1 MVQENCL
8 VVSFRCFA
16 TWTCAIARQWASEA
30 QSILHQCHVA
40 SFMSLSVNDPRSRG
54 RSKSPGGRDR
64 SRSRDARA
72 PSPAQPVRSSKTK
85 KYYESDSTEES
96 SDSESDHRSLRRRHE
111 EKRYEEVDSKYRRA
125 ASPNPQPSA
134 LARGPD
140 PRYEQDRRDGR
151 HSSYVEPSRYE
162 QPRPSEY
169 SRHSSYSKT
178 EEVAVRPQAARPEY
192 APPGQ
197 YKWEY
202 DHPDSRDKSSRPP
215 PPAEHESTR
224 GISLNTSG
232 SFHMELGHG
241 HSPQPPLGHGVSRAY
256 AYPPPSPGYT
266 QPPLH
271 GYYQGPDAARPDP
284 YQNHPGTITSGR
296 QHYQVPEPY
305 KYADPPQQITY
316 INKTDGR
323 IPRYTQTPYTQ
334 IEIDQRRTS
343 HHPNE
348 VEVDL
353 VRLPSRRKEEIEI
366 DATRR
371 PSRRKEEIEIE
382 AKAGHHMKAEV
393 DLDVVRRPSRYKEE
407 IEIEER
413 RPSRHQ
419 SEVDLELVR
428 KTSRHQ
434 NEADLELVRKT
445 SRHHD
450 EIAIEE
456 RRPSRHTS
464 EVDID
469 LVRRTSY
476 APNDYDRRRP
486 TAQVIEVHPGG
497 GSLHAPPSP
506 GAGSRTH
513 RLSVS
518 ASASGA
524 ISLAAPGQHAQQ
536 HGIPPGSPLLEAYH
550 GTYQSMSPMPSPMM
564 LSLKVDES
572 LSDLEP
578 LDGDSSDSSR
588 GHRKTKTTVVVKRVS
603 IYDPKVDAL
612 ALAAAL
618 NHHTPQ
624 TEPIIAILPHLSDD
638 HVIALRTEYKKHI
651 KVGGKGINIAKHIKL
666 KVSGNLG
673 KIAYATALGRWES
686 EAHWAN
692 FWYQSGSSRRELLI
706 ESLMGRTNSEIRA
719 IKAAFSDKRYGDSLE
734 KCMQTELKKDKFR
747 NAVLLA
753 LEEKRM
759 EEMSSV
765 SKTMVRRDVDDL
777 YKALVSKDGGETA
790 MIEIIVVRSDTHM
803 RDVLREFEVRYRKN
817 FAREMIQ
824 KSRNL
829 VVCARFLHF
838 HAFNAR
844 LQITLPRSS
853 SLLLPFPSLPLVL
866 PYPLLTAPC
875 RAKPSRTS
883 STESSTALCATP
895 CCCTKPWP
903 RRPRT
908 APSCSSRG
916 SCASTGSP
924 STSSA
929 SRSSTAASTTAASR
943 STSRRGRRASS
954 ASFAWGC
961 WRREGERSGLG
972 GW

>member
-1 MVQENCL
+1 
-8 VVSFRCFA
+8 
-16 TWTCAIARQWASEA
+16 
-30 QSILHQCHVA
+30 
-40 SFMSLSVNDPRSRG
+40 MSLSINDPRSRG

-96 SDSESDHRSLRRRHE
+96 SDSGSDHRSSRHRHD
-111 EKRYEEVDSKYRRA
+111 EKRYEEVDSKYRRT
-125 ASPNPQPSA
+125 ASPNPQTAA
-134 LARGPD
+134 LARAPD

-151 HSSYVEPSRYE
+151 HPSYAEPSRYE
-162 QPRPSEY
+162 QPRPTEY

-178 EEVAVRPQAARPEY
+178 DEVSVRPPVARPEY
-192 APPGQ
+192 ALPGQ
-197 YKWEY
+197 YKREY
-202 DHPDSRDKSSRPP
+202 DHPDSREKSSRPL
-215 PPAEHESTR
+215 PPAEHEPTR

-241 HSPQPPLGHGVSRAY
+241 HSPQPPAVHGVSPAY

-266 QPPLH
+266 QPPPH
-271 GYYQGPDAARPDP
+271 GYYQGPDAARPNP
-284 YQNHPGTITSGR
+284 YQTHPGTITSGR
-296 QHYQVPEPY
+296 QHYEVPEPY
-305 KYADPPQQITY
+305 KYAEPPQQITY
-316 INKTDGR
+316 INKNDSRT
-323 IPRYTQTPYTQ
+323 PRYTQTPYTQ
-334 IEIDQRRTS
+334 LEIDQRRTS
-343 HHPNE
+343 RHHSE
-348 VEVDL
+348 LEVDL

-366 DATRR
+366 DAARR
-371 PSRRKEEIEIE
+371 SSRRKEEIEIE
-382 AKAGHHMKAEV
+382 ARAGHLMKAEV

-407 IEIEER
+407 VEIEER

-434 NEADLELVRKT
+434 SEADLELVRKT

-456 RRPSRHTS
+456 RRPSRHAS

-476 APNDYDRRRP
+476 APNDYDRRRHP
-486 TAQVIEVHPGG
+486 AQVIEVHPGG

-506 GAGSRTH
+506 GAGSHTH

-518 ASASGA
+518 AGASGS
-524 ISLAAPGQHAQQ
+524 ISLAAPGQHAHQY
-536 HGIPPGSPLLEAYH
+536 GAPPGSPLLEAYH
-550 GTYQSMSPMPSPMM
+550 GTYQSMSPMPSPMT
-564 LSLKVDES
+564 LSLKLDEN
-572 LSDLEP
+572 LSDIEP

-603 IYDPKVDAL
+603 IYDPKADAL

-624 TEPIIAILPHLSDD
+624 TESIITILPHLSDD

-666 KVSGNLG
+666 KVTGNLG

-765 SKTMVRRDVDDL
+765 SKTMVRKDVDDL

-829 VVCARFLHF
+829 VVRALFPNLH
-838 HAFNAR
+838 
-844 LQITLPRSS
+844 
-853 SLLLPFPSLPLVL
+853 
-866 PYPLLTAPC
+866 
-875 RAKPSRTS
+875 
-883 STESSTALCATP
+883 AT
-895 CCCTKPWP
+895 
-903 RRPRT
+903 RR
-908 APSCSSRG
+908 
-916 SCASTGSP
+916 
-924 STSSA
+924 
-929 SRSSTAASTTAASR
+929 
-943 STSRRGRRASS
+943 
-954 ASFAWGC
+954 
-961 WRREGERSGLG
+961 
-972 GW
+972 

>member
-1 MVQENCL
+1 
-8 VVSFRCFA
+8 
-16 TWTCAIARQWASEA
+16 
-30 QSILHQCHVA
+30 
-40 SFMSLSVNDPRSRG
+40 MSLSVNDLRSRG

-72 PSPAQPVRSSKTK
+72 PSPAQPVRSSRAK

-96 SDSESDHRSLRRRHE
+96 SESESDHRSSRSRHE
-111 EKRYEEVDSKYRRA
+111 EKRYEEIDSKYRRA
-125 ASPNPQPSA
+125 ASPNPQASA
-134 LARGPD
+134 PARGPD

-151 HSSYVEPSRYE
+151 HPSHAEPSRYE
-162 QPRPSEY
+162 QPRPADY
-169 SRHSSYSKT
+169 SRHSSYGKT
-178 EEVAVRPQAARPEY
+178 EDVSVRPPAVRPEY

-202 DHPDSRDKSSRPP
+202 DHPGSHEKSSRPP
-215 PPAEHESTR
+215 AAAAEHEPTR

-241 HSPQPPLGHGVSRAY
+241 HSPQPPPGHGVSPAY

-266 QPPLH
+266 QPPPH

-284 YQNHPGTITSGR
+284 YRTHSGTITSGH
-296 QHYQVPEPY
+296 QHYEVPEPY
-305 KYADPPQQITY
+305 KYAEPPQQITY

-323 IPRYTQTPYTQ
+323 TPRYIQTPYTQ

-343 HHPNE
+343 RHPSE

-353 VRLPSRRKEEIEI
+353 VRLPSQRKEEVDI
-366 DATRR
+366 DVPRR
-371 PSRRKEEIEIE
+371 STRRKEEIEIE
-382 AKAGHHMKAEV
+382 ARAGHHMKAEV

-407 IEIEER
+407 VEIEGR

-434 NEADLELVRKT
+434 SEADLELVRKT

-456 RRPSRHTS
+456 RRPSRHPS

-469 LVRRTSY
+469 LIRRTSY

-486 TAQVIEVHPGG
+486 ATQVIEVHPGG

-518 ASASGA
+518 AGASGA
-524 ISLAAPGQHAQQ
+524 ISLAAPGQHAHQ
-536 HGIPPGSPLLEAYH
+536 HGAPPGSPLLEAYH

-564 LSLKVDES
+564 LSLKLDENV
-572 LSDLEP
+572 SDIES

-603 IYDPKVDAL
+603 IYDPKADAL

-624 TEPIIAILPHLSDD
+624 TEPIISILPHLSDD

-666 KVSGNLG
+666 KVTGNLG

-759 EEMSSV
+759 EDMSTV
-765 SKTMVRRDVDDL
+765 SKTLVRKDVDDL

-790 MIEIIVVRSDTHM
+790 MIEIIVVRSDAHM

-829 VVCARFLHF
+829 VGE
-838 HAFNAR
+838 
-844 LQITLPRSS
+844 TLAHILNGVLNRPVRDA
-853 SLLLPFPSLPLVL
+853 LLLHQALAETSKDRTELLISRLVRFHWEPKHL
-866 PYPLLTAPC
+866 ERVKIEY
-875 RAKPSRTS
+875 
-883 STESSTALCATP
+883 
-895 CCCTKPWP
+895 
-903 RRPRT
+903 RRKY
-908 APSCSSRG
+908 
-916 SCASTGSP
+916 
-924 STSSA
+924 
-929 SRSSTAASTTAASR
+929 SRSIEVDVEEGTKGEFGDFCLGLLEV
-943 STSRRGRRASS
+943 GR
-954 ASFAWGC
+954 
-961 WRREGERSGLG
+961 
-972 GW
+972 

>member
-1 MVQENCL
+1 
-8 VVSFRCFA
+8 
-16 TWTCAIARQWASEA
+16 
-30 QSILHQCHVA
+30 
-40 SFMSLSVNDPRSRG
+40 MSLSVNDPRSRG

-96 SDSESDHRSLRRRHE
+96 SESDSDHRSSRQ
-111 EKRYEEVDSKYRRA
+111 RYEEKKYEEIDSRYKRA
-125 ASPNPQPSA
+125 ASPNPQASA
-134 LARGPD
+134 LTRGRD
-140 PRYEQDRRDGR
+140 PRYEQERRDGR
-151 HSSYVEPSRYE
+151 QSSYTELLQYE
-162 QPRPSEY
+162 QPRPAEY

-178 EEVAVRPQAARPEY
+178 EEVSVRPSTARTEY

-202 DHPDSRDKSSRPP
+202 DHPDSREKGSRPP
-215 PPAEHESTR
+215 LPPEHEPTR
-224 GISLNTSG
+224 GLSLNTSG

-241 HSPQPPLGHGVSRAY
+241 HSPQRPQAHDASPAY
-256 AYPPPSPGYT
+256 AYPPRSPGYT

-271 GYYQGPDAARPDP
+271 GYYQSVDSARPDP
-284 YQNHPGTITSGR
+284 HRTQSGTITSGR
-296 QHYQVPEPY
+296 QHYEVPAPY

-316 INKTDGR
+316 INKQDGR
-323 IPRYTQTPYTQ
+323 PAHYTQTSKAQ

-343 HHPNE
+343 RHPS
-348 VEVDL
+348 EVDVDV
-353 VRLPSRRKEEIEI
+353 VRLPSRRKEEMEM
-366 DATRR
+366 DVG
-371 PSRRKEEIEIE
+371 RKASHRTEEIEIE
-382 AKAGHHMKAEV
+382 ARSGHRMKAEV

-407 IEIEER
+407 VDVDER
-413 RPSRHQ
+413 RPTRYQ
-419 SEVDLELVR
+419 SEIDLELIR
-428 KTSRHQ
+428 KTSRLQ

-445 SRHHD
+445 SRHND
-450 EIAIEE
+450 EIVIEE

-469 LVRRTSY
+469 VTRRSSY
-476 APNDYDRRRP
+476 VPNDYDRRRP
-486 TAQVIEVHPGG
+486 APQVIEVHPGG
-497 GSLHAPPSP
+497 SSLHAPPAT
-506 GAGSRTH
+506 GTGSRTH

-518 ASASGA
+518 AGASGA
-524 ISLAAPGQHAQQ
+524 LSLAAPGQHVHQ
-536 HGIPPGSPLLEAYH
+536 HGVPPGSPLLEAYH

-572 LSDLEP
+572 LSDIEP
-578 LDGDSSDSSR
+578 LDGGSQSDSSDSSR
-588 GHRKTKTTVVVKRVS
+588 IHRKTKTTVVVKRVS
-603 IYDPKVDAL
+603 IYDPKPDAL

-624 TEPIIAILPHLSDD
+624 TESIITILPHLSDD

-666 KVSGNLG
+666 KVTGNLG

-719 IKAAFSDKRYGDSLE
+719 IKAAFSDKRYSDSLE

-759 EEMSSV
+759 EEISTV
-765 SKTMVRRDVDDL
+765 SKTLVRKDVDDL
-777 YKALVSKDGGETA
+777 YKALISKDGGETA

-829 VVCARFLHF
+829 VVCALC
-838 HAFNAR
+838 AFRMRLFPNAS
-844 LQITLPRSS
+844 TLFTLNPA
-853 SLLLPFPSLPLVL
+853 LLLTGVPPSLTSPL
-866 PYPLLTAPC
+866 
-875 RAKPSRTS
+875 
-883 STESSTALCATP
+883 
-895 CCCTKPWP
+895 
-903 RRPRT
+903 
-908 APSCSSRG
+908 
-916 SCASTGSP
+916 
-924 STSSA
+924 
-929 SRSSTAASTTAASR
+929 
-943 STSRRGRRASS
+943 
-954 ASFAWGC
+954 
-961 WRREGERSGLG
+961 
-972 GW
+972 